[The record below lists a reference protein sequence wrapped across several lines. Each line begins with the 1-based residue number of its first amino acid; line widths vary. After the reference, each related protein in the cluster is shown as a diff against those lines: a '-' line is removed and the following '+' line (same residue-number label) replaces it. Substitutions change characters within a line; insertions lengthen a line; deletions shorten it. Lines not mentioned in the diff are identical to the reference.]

1 MSLDRKARVI
11 YSGSFSK
18 VFSPI
23 LRLGYIVVPLAMLEK
38 FRSERMNHGAP
49 PSLLAQPALCEFM
62 TSGAFAIH
70 IRRMRRIYA
79 SRRAALIEAL
89 EAGQV
94 KRITIDASPSGLMLL
109 LRFARHEDDEALVAK
124 LAELGIEAQSLSS
137 HYSGRVKEQGLMLS
151 FAGFT
156 ERELRSAAGK
166 LVAALASQRT

>member
-23 LRLGYIVVPLAMLEK
+23 LRLGYIVVPTAMLEK
-38 FRSERMNHGAP
+38 FRSERVNHGAP
-49 PSLLAQPALCEFM
+49 PSLMAQPALCEFLD
-62 TSGAFAIH
+62 SGAFAIH

-89 EAGQV
+89 EKGASP
-94 KRITIDASPSGLMLL
+94 RFTIDASPSGLMLL
-109 LRFARHEDDEALVAK
+109 LRLGEGENDEAIVAK
-124 LAELGIEAQSLSS
+124 LAGAGIAAQSLSS
-137 HYSGRVKEQGLMLS
+137 HYAGKPREQGLMLS

-156 ERELRSAAGK
+156 EKELRTAAQK
-166 LVAALASQRT
+166 LLEVLA